1 MSSRINTYEDLRLEK
16 RRLEALLKAQKEL
29 IRHDIDELKEEFAPM
44 QKAVHFVSKLS
55 TRDASNPIL
64 TGLSD
69 MVIDL
74 VVKKGLLARAGWLT
88 RIAIPYLTKNFSSHF
103 LAEYKDVLLAKL
115 AEWLNK
121 GSHKAHQNGQTDQP
135 LAEEKNQA

>member
-1 MSSRINTYEDLRLEK
+1 MSSRISTYEDLRLEK

-29 IRHDIDELKEEFAPM
+29 VRHDIDELKEEFAPI
-44 QKAVHFVSKLS
+44 QKAVQFVSKLS

-115 AEWLNK
+115 AEWFTK
-121 GSHKAHQNGQTDQP
+121 GSDNAHQNGQSDQP
-135 LAEEKNQA
+135 LAEEKNHA